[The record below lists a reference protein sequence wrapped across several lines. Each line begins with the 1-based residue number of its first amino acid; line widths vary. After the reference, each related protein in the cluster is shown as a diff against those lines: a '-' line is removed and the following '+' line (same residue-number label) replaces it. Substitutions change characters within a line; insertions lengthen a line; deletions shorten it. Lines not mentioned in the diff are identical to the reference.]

1 MASRLAIGS
10 ATRELDL
17 NGQPGVVFETQGKVN
32 VALTLDIADG
42 RVVAV
47 RVVTNP
53 DKLHALQ
60 PGNGGYLSGGHRSR
74 R

>member
-1 MASRLAIGS
+1 
-10 ATRELDL
+10 
-17 NGQPGVVFETQGKVN
+17 VVFETQGKVN